1 MPTVLNTDFSENIK
15 AVEKNILKNWKV
27 GRLNLK

>member
-1 MPTVLNTDFSENIK
+1 MPIVLNADFSENIK
-15 AVEKNILKNWKV
+15 AVRKNILKNWKV

>member
-1 MPTVLNTDFSENIK
+1 MPIVLNTDFSKNIK
-15 AVEKNILKNWKV
+15 AVEKYILKNWKV